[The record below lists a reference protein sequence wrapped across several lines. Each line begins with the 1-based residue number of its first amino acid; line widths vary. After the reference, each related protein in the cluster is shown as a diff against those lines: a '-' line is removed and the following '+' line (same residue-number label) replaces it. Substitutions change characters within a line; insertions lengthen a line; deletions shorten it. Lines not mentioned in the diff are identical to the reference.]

1 MFEISRRFA
10 FAALIA
16 LSASGVRAD
25 IVVNTAADEDANNAA
40 CSLREAITAVNA
52 QADYNGCTDPGTTW
66 SKVTFAI
73 APNTGE
79 VHTIALGSALPGIT
93 KPVFIDAT
101 TQSGT
106 VCTPVP
112 NLRVQINRFTG
123 YDGLVLAA
131 GSDNSTIHG
140 LAISGSGNNGSGLVL
155 MSNHATVGCV
165 ISGMDASGA
174 TQMQNSDGIFVAGQ
188 FATIGEAT
196 ATAWFPNLIAGNFYA
211 NVDVYSGADDALI
224 AGNYIGVDHTGL
236 TALQTGYSINA
247 VAVARLHIGTG
258 FTDGPA
264 ARQRN
269 VIGVVGIPSPNPN
282 SFSAV
287 EIFLGGTSDAVI
299 AGNYIGVGADGHTV
313 LPIKSGT
320 GVNVLGSSNTLI
332 GCNGIG
338 SWEDCR
344 NLIAVPSDGNF
355 VAVVVGVGGGS
366 ANTAIVSNFINVAA
380 DGATSLVGSSN
391 YNYGLEAT
399 NDVLVARNVISAGSG
414 VGIFLES
421 ATAGGG
427 TAALLNPA
435 LAGSGGAPL
444 NSTDNCLPDTI
455 SQGITEYLNGGSATP
470 TLFVYN
476 WWGAVNGPAPGG
488 SGASADPAVYTVP
501 FLTAPSPYC
510 GFDHIFTNGF
520 DG

>member
-1 MFEISRRFA
+1 
-10 FAALIA
+10 
-16 LSASGVRAD
+16 
-25 IVVNTAADEDANNAA
+25 
-40 CSLREAITAVNA
+40 
-52 QADYNGCTDPGTTW
+52 
-66 SKVTFAI
+66 
-73 APNTGE
+73 
-79 VHTIALGSALPGIT
+79 
-93 KPVFIDAT
+93 
-101 TQSGT
+101 
-106 VCTPVP
+106 PVP

-165 ISGMDASGA
+165 ISGMNASG
-174 TQMQNSDGIFVAGQ
+174 TTTMQNSDGIYVSGQ

-196 ATAWFPNLIAGNFYA
+196 ATAWFPNLLSGNFNA
-211 NVDVYSGADDALI
+211 NVDVFFGADDALI

-236 TALQTGYSINA
+236 AALQTSYSINA

-264 ARQRN
+264 AHQRN
-269 VIGVVGIPSPNPN
+269 VIGAMGNPPPNPN

-287 EIFLGGTSDAVI
+287 AIFLGGTSDTVI

-320 GVNVLGSSNTLI
+320 GINVDGSSDTLI

-338 SWEDCR
+338 SWDDCR
-344 NLIAVPSDGNF
+344 NLIVVPSDGNF
-355 VAVVVGVGGGS
+355 GAVVVGVGGGS
-366 ANTAIVSNFINVAA
+366 TNTAIVSNFINVAA
-380 DGATSLVGSSN
+380 DGVTSLAGSSG
-391 YNYGLEAT
+391 YNEGVEAV
-399 NDVLVARNVISAGSG
+399 NDVLVARNLFRVATGYDINLVASAVLSNPASAGS
-414 VGIFLES
+414 E
-421 ATAGGG
+421 
-427 TAALLNPA
+427 
-435 LAGSGGAPL
+435 GAPL
-444 NSTDNCLPDTI
+444 NSTDNCFPDT
-455 SQGITEYLNGGSATP
+455 SSTGVHTSNT
-470 TLFVYN
+470 TLAFYN
-476 WWGAVNGPAPGG
+476 WWGAADGPQPTG
-488 SGASADPAVYTVP
+488 SGAYADPAVYTVP

>member
-196 ATAWFPNLIAGNFYA
+196 ATAWFPNLISGNS
-211 NVDVYSGADDALI
+211 YSNIHLYFGSDDALI

-236 TALQTGYSINA
+236 TPLQTGYGIEIIASDA
-247 VAVARLHIGTG
+247 HIGVG
-258 FTDGPA
+258 FSDGPPA
-264 ARQRN
+264 HQRN
-269 VIGVVGIPSPNPN
+269 VIGIVNPTGN
-282 SFSAV
+282 SAV
-287 EIFLGGTSDAVI
+287 DINIDYGAGIVI
-299 AGNYIGVGADGHTV
+299 SGNYIGVGADGHTV
-313 LPIKSGT
+313 LPIGIGT
-320 GVNVLGSSNTLI
+320 DLNLYQATGTLI
-332 GCNGIG
+332 GCDGNGP
-338 SWEDCR
+338 WDDCR
-344 NLIAVPSDGNF
+344 NVIADPGYPAISVYYKSTG
-355 VAVVVGVGGGS
+355 
-366 ANTAIVSNFINVAA
+366 TAIVSNFINVAA
-380 DGATSLVGSSN
+380 NGVTSLVGAS
-391 YNYGLEAT
+391 T
-399 NDVLVARNVISAGSG
+399 NSIGVEMSADTLVARNVIGAGSG
-414 VGIFLES
+414 VDIFLES
-421 ATAGGG
+421 ANGGG
-427 TAALLNPA
+427 TAAFLNPA
-435 LAGSGGAPL
+435 LAGSSGAPL
-444 NSTDNCLPDTI
+444 NSTDNCFPDTT
-455 SQGITEYLNGGSATP
+455 SEGAYEFLYGGATATP

-476 WWGAVNGPAPGG
+476 WWGAADGPAPGG
-488 SGASADPAVYTVP
+488 SGASADPAVYTTP